1 MCGKQE
7 EHWLGSLVQVSS
19 WSCGAQGDEEGR
31 SECQSS
37 TGSQCSEKCCSQV
50 SFFMLLPCR
59 YSVQR
64 RRVSPVWS
72 SGWNSKLLCSSP
84 ACVPEPVWQGAAVY
98 SSFVS
103 LVIILTQELKKA
115 RGSLL
120 PVLNLG
126 CVGNC
131 SPSFA
136 KKLSFFSW
144 FFFFLMQP
152 QTKTITFRKI
162 NMHPRASWGLGRLY
176 AA

>member
-1 MCGKQE
+1 MCGKHG
-7 EHWLGSLVQVSS
+7 EHCLGSLVQVSS
-19 WSCGAQGDEEGR
+19 WSCGAQGEEEGR

-37 TGSQCSEKCCSQV
+37 TGSQCSEKCCLQV

-64 RRVSPVWS
+64 PDVAW
-72 SGWNSKLLCSSP
+72 GFLLCGAVDGIPSC
-84 ACVPEPVWQGAAVY
+84 CVPAQPVWQGAAVY

-103 LVIILTQELKKA
+103 LVIILTQEFKKA
-115 RGSLL
+115 WGCLL

-136 KKLSFFSW
+136 KKLSFLAD
-144 FFFFLMQP
+144 FLMQP

-176 AA
+176 AG